1 MAVSVLRMY
10 PFLNTLARMN
20 LLSSGL
26 LLNNNGFERNE
37 FYGII
42 LELKERGMY
51 SLFYRRITKG
61 RHDIMSHGSSGL
73 LNDAHGK
80 ILMLVSALSK
90 SRLQT
95 IQLVFVEQRVPRL
108 HSFQW
113 RSSLHSSYSLSTGE
127 GIPVEGT
134 LFS

>member
-1 MAVSVLRMY
+1 MAVSVLRMH

-42 LELKERGMY
+42 LELKERGMH

-61 RHDIMSHGSSGL
+61 RHDITSHGSSGL
-73 LNDAHGK
+73 LDDAHGK

-95 IQLVFVEQRVPRL
+95 IQLAFVEQGVP
-108 HSFQW
+108 
-113 RSSLHSSYSLSTGE
+113 
-127 GIPVEGT
+127 
-134 LFS
+134 